1 MGFHIDAGEYRR
13 GRDKIT
19 PSGHKSR
26 KALVMTPSFW
36 KLQKYKTLPPPQE
49 ITRHFSNPIFN
60 SQSKKPV
67 PLDYEDTTPDLENPL
82 SIWINSY
89 IFSGPWHASRLDPQN
104 ETYSGINFSLIT
116 MLVLFNRT
124 YLSPPWHVCSWSKQ
138 LNSAHIFL
146 TKWRPPFK

>member
-1 MGFHIDAGEYRR
+1 MQVSTDVGGIKSHLLGTNP
-13 GRDKIT
+13 GR
-19 PSGHKSR
+19 PLLWLPLSENSKS
-26 KALVMTPSFW
+26 T
-36 KLQKYKTLPPPQE
+36 KLCPPQE